1 MDGRS
6 TKRTVMLI
14 ASAADIFI
22 GALGLLSYFG
32 LLPFDLDGFGI
43 PRWAAGL
50 IGGVL
55 FFSGVAVFAYSLS
68 APDSTE

>member
-1 MDGRS
+1 MDGRNP
-6 TKRTVMLI
+6 KRTVFLI
-14 ASAADIFI
+14 ASAADMFI

-32 LLPFDLDGFGI
+32 LLPLDLEGFGI
-43 PRWAAGL
+43 PRGAAGL
-50 IGGVL
+50 IGAVL